1 MGEEKQNQLVPVGMS
16 LPEIKEMANAV
27 VRSGLFPAI
36 KTADAA
42 VTLMWLCQAEG
53 LHPITALRRYH
64 IIQGTPAM
72 KSDALL
78 GEFQRRGG
86 KVRWVKTDD
95 KVCEAVFLAPGVEG
109 EAPVRW
115 TIEDAQRI
123 GLTSKD
129 NWKNYPRAMLR
140 ARVVSEGIRM
150 SMPEIIAGIP
160 SAEEAQDHTVSYT
173 APAASEKTVEQPA
186 PERAKVDPPT
196 LALVVAALKGAG
208 FATKEQQTAEL
219 SSQTARTIER
229 GRDLFQDEALAIV
242 DRLASMPEPGSAG

>member
-1 MGEEKQNQLVPVGMS
+1 MDKQLMPVAGTS

-27 VRSGLFPAI
+27 VRSGLFPAL

-53 LHPITALRRYH
+53 LHPIMALRRYH
-64 IIQGTPAM
+64 IISGTPAM

-78 GEFQRRGG
+78 GEFQKRGG

-109 EAPVRW
+109 EAPVKW
-115 TIEDAQRI
+115 TIEDAERI
-123 GLTSKD
+123 GLAKKD

-140 ARVVSEGIRM
+140 ARCISEGIRM

-160 SAEEAQDHTVSYT
+160 TSEEAQDLPATTYT
-173 APAASEKTVEQPA
+173 PPAAQEAAVEAPA
-186 PERAKVDPPT
+186 ERAKVDPAT
-196 LALVVAALKGAG
+196 LAQVVAALKTAG
-208 FATKEQQTAEL
+208 FQTKEQQTAEL
-219 SSQTARTIER
+219 SAQTARTVER
-229 GRDLFQDEALAIV
+229 GRDLFLDEAQAIIE
-242 DRLASMPEPGSAG
+242 RLTIGPGAEG